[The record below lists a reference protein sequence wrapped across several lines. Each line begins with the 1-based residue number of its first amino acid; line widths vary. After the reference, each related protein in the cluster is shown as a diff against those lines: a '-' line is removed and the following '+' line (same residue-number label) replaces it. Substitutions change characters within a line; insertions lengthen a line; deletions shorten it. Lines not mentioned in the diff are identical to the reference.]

1 MAFNPQQIY
10 PIDLNASKAV
20 GINIPLSGPSVFISN
35 YQTKDA
41 IKNNLINFF
50 LTNPGERP
58 LNPLFG
64 GGLRAF
70 IFEQITNDNLNFLR
84 EDINSKLEN
93 YFPNIQIEDL
103 IVSGQEDTNQITV
116 TLKYSVINTNI
127 IIDGYLIT
135 LMELTKKK
143 IPFIIGRP
151 IPNGSW

>member
-20 GINIPLSGPSVFISN
+20 GVNIPFTGPAVFISN

-64 GGLRAF
+64 GGLREF
-70 IFEQITNDNLNFLR
+70 IFEQITNENLNFLR
-84 EDINSKLEN
+84 EDINIKLEN
-93 YFPNIQIEDL
+93 YFPNIQVEDL
-103 IVSGQEDTNQITV
+103 IVTGQDDLNQITV

-127 IIDGYLIT
+127 TDT
-135 LMELTKKK
+135 LE
-143 IPFIIGRP
+143 IEF
-151 IPNGSW
+151 

>member
-58 LNPLFG
+58 LNPSFG

-116 TLKYSVINTNI
+116 TLKYSVINTNV
-127 IIDGYLIT
+127 IDT
-135 LMELTKKK
+135 LE
-143 IPFIIGRP
+143 IEF
-151 IPNGSW
+151 

>member
-20 GINIPLSGPSVFISN
+20 GVNIPFTGPAVFISN

-64 GGLRAF
+64 GGLREF
-70 IFEQITNDNLNFLR
+70 IFEQITNENLDFLR
-84 EDINSKLEN
+84 EDINLKLKN
-93 YFPNIQIEDL
+93 YFPNIQVEDL
-103 IVSGQEDTNQITV
+103 IVTGQNDLNQITV

-127 IIDGYLIT
+127 TDT
-135 LMELTKKK
+135 LE
-143 IPFIIGRP
+143 IEF
-151 IPNGSW
+151 